1 MNRGNDPISV
11 MSVRGMGLDGRNEME
26 IVMTK
31 MLIAAAV
38 ATALVTPA
46 FAQGAG
52 PSPEALP
59 PYAPDATSGYW
70 SYGQS
75 RDEFQTQAPAHF
87 KHQRIVEGRNA
98 AVIRDQGPTVG
109 TWTVPDRATA
119 LGN

>member
-1 MNRGNDPISV
+1 
-11 MSVRGMGLDGRNEME
+11 ME
-26 IVMTK
+26 IVMISK
-31 MLIAAAV
+31 ILIAAAV
-38 ATALVTPA
+38 AGALATPA

-59 PYAPDATSGYW
+59 PYAPDATLGYW

-75 RDEFQTQAPAHF
+75 RDEFQAPAQTQF

-98 AVIRDQGPTVG
+98 AVIRDQAPTAG
-109 TWTVPDRATA
+109 TWTIPDRATA

>member
-1 MNRGNDPISV
+1 
-11 MSVRGMGLDGRNEME
+11 ME
-26 IVMTK
+26 IVMTSK

-38 ATALVTPA
+38 VAALATPA

-59 PYAPDATSGYW
+59 PYAPDAASGYW

-75 RDEFQTQAPAHF
+75 RDEFQEPAYKMQTPTHF
-87 KHQRIVEGRNA
+87 KHQRTFEGRNA
-98 AVIRDQGPTVG
+98 AVIPEQAPIAG
-109 TWTVPDRATA
+109 PDRATA